1 MYSALTL
8 QLLARATPP
17 PTVAVVMVS
26 RFIRQQGMSMNG
38 TQHRE
43 IACAIMI
50 DTCGRFLLQQ
60 RDDVPGIVC
69 PGMVGLFGGHRE
81 GTETFLQ
88 CVVREV
94 HEETTYFV
102 APQRFAP
109 LTSYKGPDP
118 DVGYGSLHCE
128 FFGWRSG
135 SGWNLVGVV
144 SVFNLESSDVGAPE
158 RRPRHDKRYH
168 EV

>member
-1 MYSALTL
+1 
-8 QLLARATPP
+8 
-17 PTVAVVMVS
+17 MVS
-26 RFIRQQGMSMNG
+26 RLIREQGMSMNG

-109 LTSYKGPDP
+109 LISYNGPDP
-118 DVGYGSLHCE
+118 DVGHGSLHCE
-128 FFGWRSG
+128 FFVARGIPADALLVTEG
-135 SGWNLVGVV
+135 SLLIAKQNELSLVASLTPAALFGMKA
-144 SVFNLESSDVGAPE
+144 FRGRL
-158 RRPRHDKRYH
+158 R
-168 EV
+168 